1 MKIKPPAD
9 VTDFERSH
17 GRQSKCATA
26 CRNDCITR
34 IVRPQARFKIWTQ
47 LRRGVIDL
55 VGGKLMGDSIKR
67 YMKFVKPYKWLIAL
81 TIVIGIIKF
90 AIPLFMP
97 LLMKIVI
104 DDIIGSSTLTAEEAT
119 RQLVYWVG
127 GTMLLFFVIRPPVEY
142 YRQYYAQYVSN
153 KILYDIRENLYSHL
167 QKLSLSYYSN
177 TRAGEVISR
186 VINDVE
192 QTRNFVMI
200 GLMNVWLDLATIV
213 IAIGIMLTMDVP
225 LTIVTLIAFP
235 FYGYS
240 VKHFFGKLRILTRK
254 RSQALANVQSY
265 LHERVSGVSVIKSF
279 ALEDVEQKRF
289 DETNGEFLE
298 KAVDHTRWNAK
309 AFAVVNTITD
319 VAPLLVL
326 FYAGYQVI
334 NGSLSI
340 GTMVAFIAF
349 IERVYSPLRR
359 LVNSSTSLTQSF
371 ASMDRVFEL
380 MEEKYDIVD
389 KESAKALPPIEGK
402 VEFDHVS
409 FAYEEGGETV
419 LKDINFTVKP
429 GETIAFVGMSG
440 GGKSTIVGLIPRFY
454 DVKDGAIR
462 IDGHDLRDLK
472 VKSLRDQIGIV
483 MQDSILF
490 SDSVKSNILMG
501 KPEATDE
508 EVIAA
513 AIAANAHDF
522 INELPEGYDT
532 TVGERGVKLSGG
544 QKQRIAIA
552 RVFLKNP
559 PLLILDEATSAL
571 DLESESLIQD
581 SLEILANERTTLIVA
596 HRLSTITHAD
606 KIFVIDAGEVKEMG
620 THDELMKKEGIYFGL
635 FQVQQV

>member
-1 MKIKPPAD
+1 M
-9 VTDFERSH
+9 
-17 GRQSKCATA
+17 
-26 CRNDCITR
+26 
-34 IVRPQARFKIWTQ
+34 
-47 LRRGVIDL
+47 
-55 VGGKLMGDSIKR
+55 GGSIRR
-67 YMKFVKPYKWLIAL
+67 YMKFVKPYKWMILF
-81 TIVIGIIKF
+81 TILIGIVKF

-97 LLMKIVI
+97 LLMMIVI
-104 DDIIGSSTLTAEEAT
+104 DDIIGSDILTAEEAT
-119 RQLVYWVG
+119 RQLFYWLG
-127 GTMLLFFVIRPPVEY
+127 GTMLLFFLIRPPVEY
-142 YRQYYAQYVSN
+142 YRQFYAQYVSN

-177 TRAGEVISR
+177 TRAGEIISR

-213 IAIGIMLTMDVP
+213 IAIVIMLTMDIP
-225 LTIVTLIAFP
+225 LTIVTLLAFP

-240 VKHFFGKLRILTRK
+240 VMHFFGKLRILTRK
-254 RSQALANVQSY
+254 RSQALADVQSY

-279 ALEDVEQKRF
+279 ALEEIEQERF
-289 DETNGEFLE
+289 DKTNDNFLE
-298 KAVDHTRWNAK
+298 KAIDHTRWNAK

-326 FYAGYQVI
+326 AYAGYQVI
-334 NGSLSI
+334 NGSLTV

-380 MEEKYDIVD
+380 MEEKYDITD
-389 KESAKALPPIEGK
+389 KEDAVTLPPMTGE
-402 VEFDHVS
+402 VEFDNVNFS
-409 FAYEEGGETV
+409 YEEEGEMVLKGIDFKVSPGETV
-419 LKDINFTVKP
+419 
-429 GETIAFVGMSG
+429 AFVGMSG

-454 DVKDGAIR
+454 DVISGAVR
-462 IDGHDLRDLK
+462 IDGYDLRDVK
-472 VKSLRDQIGIV
+472 IKSLRDQIGIV

-501 KPEATDE
+501 KPDATDE
-508 EVIAA
+508 EVFAA
-513 AIAANAHDF
+513 AIAANAHHF
-522 INELPEGYDT
+522 IKELPEGYDT

-544 QKQRIAIA
+544 QKQRVAIA

-571 DLESESLIQD
+571 DLESEALIQD
-581 SLEILANERTTLIVA
+581 SLEVLANERTTLIVA

-606 KIFVIDAGEVKEMG
+606 KILVVDSGEIKEMG
-620 THDELMKKEGIYFGL
+620 THDELMEREGIYYGL
-635 FQVQQV
+635 FQVQQI